1 MANNSEIQ
9 VINKELVNVPLKFNL
24 LEDEDIE
31 QANVVFDA
39 MRQYV
44 KRYLVEKIDYG
55 TIPYCGN
62 KDVLFKAGAEKL
74 IRLFKLRP
82 TFDLIDKIVDYDK
95 ELFHYH
101 YHYHYRCSLY
111 RYGDLVGQCDGIA
124 NNKEKKFTRVDK
136 STGKMNDFSVVNT
149 VCKMAQKR
157 SLVGSVL
164 IVCGASEYFTQDLE
178 D

>member
-1 MANNSEIQ
+1 MSNNSDIQ
-9 VINKELVNVPLKFNL
+9 VINKDLVNVPLKFNL
-24 LEDEDIE
+24 LEDNDIE
-31 QANVVFDA
+31 QASIVFDA

-44 KRYLVEKIDYG
+44 KRYLKEKVDYG

-95 ELFHYH
+95 DLF
-101 YHYHYRCSLY
+101 HYHYRCSLF
-111 RYGDLVGQCDGIA
+111 RYGDLVGQCDGLA
-124 NNKEKKFTRVDK
+124 NSREKKFVKQILAKDYTI
-136 STGKMNDFSVVNT
+136 VNT
-149 VCKMAQKR
+149 ICKMAQKR